1 MRPVWRAEWL
11 IALRRR
17 RLMVLNTLVPLAL
30 VTPIAWSAAPSVHAS
45 AVFAVL
51 FTLFGTFGASIPLIR
66 DGESGLLMRYALTGV
81 HPSGLLLQRMLASTL
96 LDLGQLAPS
105 IAVIVLARGASATEV
120 SQLLVAFALGLLTA
134 NVLGVWAAAIARSV
148 AEGALFSAVGA
159 LLLLHVSGTFR
170 SPPIGSWAAR
180 LEAWMPLR
188 PLHESLL
195 LVADPSSSAAP
206 GMPLLFPSLVLVAVL
221 IATGIFAGWVTGL
234 SRPRS
239 R

>member
-1 MRPVWRAEWL
+1 
-11 IALRRR
+11 
-17 RLMVLNTLVPLAL
+17 MVLNTLVPLAL
-30 VTPIAWSAAPSVHAS
+30 VTPIAWSAAPAVHAS

-66 DGESGLLMRYALTGV
+66 DGESGLLMRYTLTGV
-81 HPSGLLLQRMLASTL
+81 HPGGLLLQRLLASTL

-105 IAVIVLARGASATEV
+105 LAVVVLARGATPTEV
-120 SQLLVAFALGLLTA
+120 SQLTVAFALGLLTA

-159 LLLLHVSGTFR
+159 LLLLHLSGTFR
-170 SPPIGSWAAR
+170 SPAVGSWAAR

-188 PLHESLL
+188 PLHETLL
-195 LVADPSSSAAP
+195 RVADPSSGAVP
-206 GMPLLFPSLVLVAVL
+206 EMRLLFPSLVLVGVL
-221 IATGIFAGWVTGL
+221 VTTGMFAGWVMGFG
-234 SRPRS
+234 RPRS